1 MVPGTLFVISISKSL
16 LFPFTHNRTYPMAL
30 ITVIHLISVVTL
42 LIGAVIIIAF
52 FLKGRSKRSD

>member
-1 MVPGTLFVISISKSL
+1 
-16 LFPFTHNRTYPMAL
+16 MAL
-30 ITVIHLISVVTL
+30 ITIIHLISVVTL